1 MLALKIL
8 CYFLSLWQINL
19 ILLLINLT
27 SYNSVFSAFTTT
39 FNIKIALFR
48 ALTVID
54 LLIIKVLIE
63 ERY

>member
-8 CYFLSLWQINL
+8 CYFLSLRQINL
-19 ILLLINLT
+19 LLLLINLT

-39 FNIKIALFR
+39 FNIKITLFR
-48 ALTVID
+48 ALTVIN